1 MIFIHGHGEE
11 EAGLQLASGS
21 YVPWSAYLEA
31 LGSVTR
37 ASRGELTVVAAF
49 CHSMS
54 PIKILP
60 NTGRLPFAFYYG
72 YDGTITAGEVHDE
85 TSRLY
90 RGFLR
95 DGGRTGPDTP
105 TSLKLY
111 SEYDHI
117 SQLMRD
123 FVSLYGG
130 LAHDERAYPTLS
142 IRKAISG
149 VEESWPGAT
158 LGGTRRFI
166 KEAIQ
171 TKELVATVLDK
182 LMYDTER
189 RRRLIGEIHGWREQA
204 QQGALRSAAPAMQ

>member
-11 EAGLQLASGS
+11 EAGLQLASGT

-54 PIKILP
+54 PIRMLP

-72 YDGTITAGEVHDE
+72 YDSTITAGEVHDE

-90 RGFLR
+90 SGFLR
-95 DGGRTGPDTP
+95 NGGRTGPDKP

-117 SQLMRD
+117 SQHMLA

-130 LAHDERAYPTLS
+130 LVHGEKAHPTIS
-142 IRKAISG
+142 IRKAIRG
-149 VEESWPGAT
+149 VEESWPGAK
-158 LGGTRRFI
+158 LGGVRKFI
-166 KEAIQ
+166 KEAI
-171 TKELVATVLDK
+171 KSRELVATVLEK
-182 LMYDTER
+182 LMYNTER
-189 RRRLIGEIHGWREQA
+189 RRRLIGEVRGWWKQA
-204 QQGALRSAAPAMQ
+204 Q